1 MVGHP
6 RVVQHEI
13 GGGGQLGV
21 AVARGEEDA
30 QIVERLR
37 LHVHLSK
44 LTFEV
49 DEGVEVLVLFAG
61 EVEDFVLGAVVIHL
75 PLQRVGQRVD
85 LLQLLIDEDLRLHV
99 GGQTRF
105 RRVIDVRRRKGVQEA
120 LRPLRQDIRA
130 GHGDDA
136 CALHIRRLQG
146 ATVLA
151 DAHAPGLHA
160 DAEVLGGR
168 AFKAGGISG
177 DVVVQAHNEVNAA
190 LRHALSKPD
199 FKRRLVV
206 LAGRRVEHDPV
217 PLRVQHEE
225 VNGASRHARR
235 EPFYIGLH
243 RNRTEPRHGHLF
255 DAPDKVVIHVVVNLV
270 DGAAHEVI

>member
-6 RVVQHEI
+6 RVVQHKI

-21 AVARGEEDA
+21 AVTRGEKDA

-37 LHVHLSK
+37 LDVHLPK

-61 EVEDFVLGAVVIHL
+61 EVEDLVLGAVVIHL

-85 LLQLLIDEDLRLHV
+85 LLQLPIDEDLRLHV

-105 RRVIDVRRRKGVQEA
+105 RRVIDVRRRQGIQET
-120 LRPLRQDIRA
+120 LRPVRQNIRA
-130 GHGDDA
+130 GHGDDT

-151 DAHAPGLHA
+151 NAHATGLHT

-168 AFKAGGISG
+168 AFKAGGIPG
-177 DVVVQAHNEVNAA
+177 HIVVQVHDEVDAMRSDA
-190 LRHALSKPD
+190 LPKPGY
-199 FKRRLVV
+199 KRR
-206 LAGRRVEHDPV
+206 
-217 PLRVQHEE
+217 
-225 VNGASRHARR
+225 
-235 EPFYIGLH
+235 
-243 RNRTEPRHGHLF
+243 
-255 DAPDKVVIHVVVNLV
+255 
-270 DGAAHEVI
+270 